1 MSNECQMPS
10 SVASKYIIQH
20 LHLHQCHVGIS
31 IFIYVTIS
39 PRMYVH
45 ISTVVR
51 FNKSQDI
58 IGRSRETQSQHN
70 LLLIYDRWPRSAHY
84 PTGASKSKYKQKHIW
99 KWKQKSNDTNK
110 TFPATQQHWW
120 SSASWETYLVWP
132 LQSECSPRPKQT
144 EKAKVIKNASAP
156 TETAEQCFLEAWGQ
170 HIQSYGQLEHLRT
183 N

>member
-20 LHLHQCHVGIS
+20 LHLHQCHVS

-84 PTGASKSKYKQKHIW
+84 PTGASKFKYKQKHIW
-99 KWKQKSNDTNK
+99 KWKQKSNVTNK

-120 SSASWETYLVWP
+120 SSASWETYSVW
-132 LQSECSPRPKQT
+132 LTIRMFTKT
-144 EKAKVIKNASAP
+144 ETNRKRQKIKTNASAP
-156 TETAEQCFLEAWGQ
+156 TQTAEQCFLEAWGQ